1 MYAYI
6 KGDLEEKGNNFVVIE
21 ACGVG
26 YKIFMS
32 NPSIG
37 RLGDLHSKVKVYTYY
52 QVREDNISLYGF
64 NTKEELRMFE
74 LLISVSGI
82 GSKSAMN
89 MLSSIEASSFA
100 IAVVSGDVKKI
111 TSLPGIGNK
120 TAQRLIL
127 ELKDKL
133 KAEQELTNSESA
145 SDGSKGEKEK
155 TKNKEQSACNDARD
169 ALQILGYTRR
179 DVEFA
184 LEKIDKNLST
194 EEIIKQALKILS

>member
-6 KGDLEEKGNNFVVIE
+6 KGELEEKANGYVVIDNN
-21 ACGVG
+21 GIG

-32 NPSIG
+32 NTGIG
-37 RLGDLHSKVKVYTYY
+37 RLGELHSNVKVYTYY

-82 GSKSAMN
+82 GSKSAIS
-89 MLSSIEASSFA
+89 MLSNIEPSSFA
-100 IAVVSGDVKKI
+100 VAVVSNDIKKI

-120 TAQRLIL
+120 TAQRLVL

-133 KAEQELTNSESA
+133 KAENELTLNNEEVKSVV
-145 SDGSKGEKEK
+145 EKE
-155 TKNKEQSACNDARD
+155 ELSSDADSA
-169 ALQILGYTRR
+169 LKILGYSRR
-179 DVEFA
+179 EIDDV
-184 LEKIDKNLST
+184 LKKINIESMST
-194 EEIIKQALKILS
+194 EEIIKSALKYLS